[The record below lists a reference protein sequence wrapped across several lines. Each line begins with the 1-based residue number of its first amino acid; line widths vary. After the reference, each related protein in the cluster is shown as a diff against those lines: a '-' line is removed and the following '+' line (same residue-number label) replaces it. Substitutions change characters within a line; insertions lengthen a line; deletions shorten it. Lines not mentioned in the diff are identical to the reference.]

1 MLIQEDHPVMGDDI
15 LNGNPVKLSDTKAGI
30 RFPSPTLGQHNHD
43 VLSEIG
49 YSDAEIQEMQQ
60 KGVL

>member
-1 MLIQEDHPVMGDDI
+1 MGDVI